1 MRRLPSKMKL
11 KLASP
16 VRGVAEA
23 TGAIFGMQRRGPYW
37 FTYSKSNWQSWQ
49 HVLTFYFRPCC
60 LGNHYMS
67 TESQF
72 DFRERESGGW
82 ERQERKNALCQHS
95 LFFTHSDQ
103 KKNCISRSLVVA
115 ETLLGV
121 HYCAIRGKKESSL
134 NVSGPSE
141 NITVVFIREQDKGA
155 TWEVGAYGASSLD
168 VNWPNTCR
176 RRRGRRKGKR
186 RM

>member
-1 MRRLPSKMKL
+1 
-11 KLASP
+11 
-16 VRGVAEA
+16 
-23 TGAIFGMQRRGPYW
+23 
-37 FTYSKSNWQSWQ
+37 
-49 HVLTFYFRPCC
+49 
-60 LGNHYMS
+60 MS

-72 DFRERESGGW
+72 DFRERESGGR

-121 HYCAIRGKKESSL
+121 HYCAIRGKKESSCL

-176 RRRGRRKGKR
+176 RRRGRGVRTQKR
-186 RM
+186 EKKNVNLLFRNPFIFLHITRTRNPDLLGE